1 MAVVRLIFR
10 PCVGNHPMGVRF
22 VARNHPT
29 AVRFVVRNHP
39 TAPERMSFRFVA
51 RNHPT
56 GVRFA
61 ARNHPSVCVAD
72 SSPLGEPISN
82 LMFAVAPLEGS
93 SGESR

>member
-10 PCVGNHPMGVRF
+10 PCVGNHPMAPERMSFGF

-29 AVRFVVRNHP
+29 AVRFVARNHP

-51 RNHPT
+51 RNHPS
-56 GVRFA
+56 GRSA
-61 ARNHPSVCVAD
+61 S